1 MSARHTHKTGLRRAL
16 LVFSLCVITLI
27 LFHKPLIIALCK
39 KALSSGRPLCY
50 ASLEFEGSTLVL
62 TELSAHSDAASLT
75 VDRVEVEL
83 GIDWSHLCLRPRI
96 HVMHPE
102 VTLFS
107 AVSSSESSLP
117 LFYFSRWL
125 IPDWNIQEGVLIAGS
140 SRFYGCLEPSTTSS
154 HFRLAYEPGS
164 DGSPLISGSLERSQT
179 QWRVT
184 FQFEESHLNRLAPLI
199 QDWGGVSGQLAMQ
212 GELQVD
218 LEGHVHALHL
228 YGHGESLSVRTLYCN
243 RTEFA
248 LDFDDQHSGIDSLT
262 VSVTLY
268 DAGGEWENGLTLSG
282 LNGHFSKT
290 PHHPLALSVA
300 GAGVYAGRSL
310 AFSLEGEEHALL
322 KATWAGH
329 ELIGAVAFSQQDS
342 LFQAAFEGS
351 LNADDLMLTAHFQ
364 GFEFQEATLHA
375 PHMQAAHYAAFFP
388 ACSLSGE
395 LSLEA
400 LLSKE
405 KIEFKMQPQHFA
417 FGVDR
422 FEWVLSDEGSPIRGT
437 YAVSR
442 RTLSCTV
449 PLEDS
454 LLTHKSS
461 GIVTGVGSGCLH
473 VFCEA
478 PHWELKAEL
487 AHLNWG
493 LLFPLSHGRC
503 MFSLDSTSR
512 VLCIDQAEATLSLLD
527 AEELTV
533 QAAPVKFDLNTQEGQ
548 FCFRLAQK
556 KKEFAFLEGALALTQ
571 GSLFEIDLNP
581 RSSHVLGTLLQCQQL
596 CFDAASLRVAL
607 DMRPQIR
614 AQDLH
619 SIIAFLQQ
627 TRLLSASVNA
637 HVIEQM
643 HLQGALDLCLTSKHL
658 KEGFSLAVAGRE
670 FRAYKQ
676 LYPNLKVLV
685 HSRPGIW
692 QIEELQLGPLSL
704 EATIESQADLFS
716 SSDLKGTWNAVS
728 FKASGAFH
736 AAKRTLAC
744 QIESARVDLCHL
756 KEDLKGTLL
765 SSFSVRG
772 DFSDETLPWILEG
785 EGSLYADLTAPLSV
799 AASAKKTIRYT
810 YSQESGLRAEQIDM
824 HIKCKEVS
832 SAPSAVRAASLVI
845 APSGNTRV
853 EQLELSL
860 SPGLIEQVLAS
871 RLAPSFCSDVRFEG
885 GLQAEATARREGG
898 SWAIEGR
905 LKPGRYG
912 FGEHLF
918 AFEQFQ
924 FIYDQGACAL
934 RAKTF
939 VGEHPLWGSLQF
951 NLSSQPYGILKL
963 FDHPKAE
970 GLRVKFSSDAGGILL
985 DSCEGSCHGFTCKLA
1000 KSARRKIP
1008 LASVLTGSVTFDAP
1022 RILSLCSAQ
1031 TQQKL
1036 APFKI
1041 GKGYAWQGD
1050 VVLWQ
1055 EKQRGFLVTGAL
1067 QGKECE
1073 LLGYQLAQ
1081 LDASVEATDKR
1092 LLLSNVKIAD
1102 PAGRISVKRVE
1113 CKKEIDAHWNLSI
1126 PQILVEQL
1134 QPSFLRKV
1142 DAPLG
1147 TVKPFVIERFALSAI
1162 RGQLDDLSSLQ
1173 GEGSLVFSNQFK
1185 KEGSLFDLPL
1195 ELIKRLGLDLGLLT
1209 PVCGSLQLEL
1219 RGDRLYLMSLD
1230 NAYSEKE
1237 LSSFYLA
1244 PSKQLSYIDLSGAIH
1259 IDLKMQQDVLLKII
1273 EPFTLTI
1280 RGTLDKPRYGL
1291 QF

>member
-1 MSARHTHKTGLRRAL
+1 MSARHTHKTGVRRAL
-16 LVFSLCVITLI
+16 LVFSLCVIALV
-27 LFHKPLIIALCK
+27 LFHKPLIIAVCK
-39 KALSSGRPLCY
+39 KALSGGRPLCY

-62 TELSAHSDAASLT
+62 TELSAQSDAASFT
-75 VDRVEVEL
+75 VDRVEVAL

-102 VTLFS
+102 VTLLS
-107 AVSSSESSLP
+107 SVSSSESALP

-125 IPDWNIQEGVLIAGS
+125 IPDWNIQGGVLIAGS
-140 SRFYGCLEPSTTSS
+140 SRFYGCLESS
-154 HFRLAYEPGS
+154 DASSLFRLSYESSP
-164 DGSPLISGSLERSQT
+164 DVSPLISGSLERTQT
-179 QWRVT
+179 HWRVT
-184 FQFEESHLNRLAPLI
+184 FQFEESHLNRLAPLV
-199 QDWGGVSGQLAMQ
+199 QDWGGIISGQLAMR

-218 LEGHVHALHL
+218 LDGHMHAVHV
-228 YGHGESLSVRTLYCN
+228 YGQGESLSLGTLYCN

-248 LDFDDQHSGIDSLT
+248 LDFEDPHSGIDALT
-262 VSVTLY
+262 ASITLY
-268 DAGGEWENGLTLSG
+268 DAGGEWGNGLTLSG

-300 GAGVYAGRSL
+300 GAGVCAGRSL

-322 KATWAGH
+322 KATWVGH
-329 ELIGAVAFSQQDS
+329 ELVGAVSFSQQDH
-342 LFQAAFEGS
+342 LFQAVFEGS
-351 LNADDLMLTAHFQ
+351 LNADDVVITAHFQ

-375 PHMQAAHYAAFFP
+375 PNIQAAHYAAFFP

-395 LSLEA
+395 LSIEA

-405 KIEFKMQPQHFA
+405 EVEFKIQPQHCA
-417 FGVDR
+417 WGVDR
-422 FEWVLSDEGSPIRGT
+422 FEWTLSDGGSPIRGT
-437 YAVSR
+437 YALSR
-442 RTLSCTV
+442 QALSCTV
-449 PLEDS
+449 PLDDS
-454 LLTHKSS
+454 LLTYKPS
-461 GIVTGVGSGCLH
+461 GVVTGVGAGCLH
-473 VFCEA
+473 ISCEA
-478 PHWELKAEL
+478 PHWELQAEL
-487 AHLNWG
+487 SHLNWG
-493 LLFPLSHGRC
+493 PLSPLSKGRC
-503 MFSLDSTSR
+503 ALAFDSTSR
-512 VLCIDQAEATLSLLD
+512 VLCIDKAEATLSLLD

-533 QAAPVKFDLNTQEGQ
+533 QAAPLRFDLNQQEGN
-548 FCFRLAQK
+548 FCLRLAQK
-556 KKEFAFLEGALALTQ
+556 KKEFAFFEGELACTQ
-571 GSLFEIDLNP
+571 GSLFEISLNP
-581 RSSHVLGTLLQCQQL
+581 RSSHLLGTLLQCQQL
-596 CFDAASLRVAL
+596 SFDAASFRVAL

-619 SIIAFLQQ
+619 SIIAFLKQ
-627 TRLLSASVNA
+627 TRLLSEALNA

-676 LYPNLKVLV
+676 LYPNLRALV
-685 HSRPGIW
+685 HCRPGTW
-692 QIEELQLGPLSL
+692 QIEEFQLGPLSL
-704 EATIESQADLFS
+704 KAKIESQNDLFS

-736 AAKRTLAC
+736 TATRTLAC
-744 QIESARVDLCHL
+744 QVESARIDLCHL

-772 DFSDETLPWILEG
+772 DFSDETLPWVLEG
-785 EGSLYADLTAPLSV
+785 EGSLYADLNAPLV
-799 AASAKKTIRYT
+799 AIASAKKTIRYR
-810 YSQESGLRAEQIDM
+810 YSQESGFRAEQIDM

-832 SAPSAVRAASLVI
+832 SAPSAVRATSWI
-845 APSGNTRV
+845 MAPSGNMRV
-853 EQLELSL
+853 EQLEVSL
-860 SPGLIEQVLAS
+860 SPGLIEQVLV
-871 RLAPSFCSDVRFEG
+871 LAPSLCRDLRFEG
-885 GLQAEATARREGG
+885 GLQAEATAHREGG
-898 SWAIEGR
+898 FWKIEGL

-912 FGEHLF
+912 WGEHLF

-924 FIYDQGACAL
+924 FLYDQGACAL
-934 RAKTF
+934 RAKTS
-939 VGEHPLWGSLQF
+939 VGQQPLWGSLQF

-970 GLRVKFSSDAGGILL
+970 GLRVKFSSDAAGILL
-985 DSCEGSCHGFTCKLA
+985 DSCEGSCHGLTCKLT

-1008 LASVLTGSVTFDAP
+1008 LASVLTGSIIFDAP
-1022 RILSLCSAQ
+1022 RLLELCSSA
-1031 TQQKL
+1031 TQRKL

-1041 GKGYAWQGD
+1041 GKGYSWEGD
-1050 VVLWQ
+1050 IVLWQ
-1055 EKQRGFLVTGAL
+1055 EKQRGFLVKGAL

-1073 LLGYQLAQ
+1073 LLGYQLSQ
-1081 LDASVEATDKR
+1081 LDASVEVTDKQ
-1092 LLLSNVKIAD
+1092 LLISKLKIVDA
-1102 PAGRISVKRVE
+1102 AGRISVKRVE
-1113 CKKEIDAHWNLSI
+1113 CKKESDAHWDLSI
-1126 PQILVEQL
+1126 PHILVEHL

-1142 DAPLG
+1142 DAPPG
-1147 TVKPFVIERFALSAI
+1147 AVKPFVIERFTLSAL
-1162 RGQLDDLSSLQ
+1162 RGRLDDLSSLQ

-1230 NAYSEKE
+1230 NAYSDKE